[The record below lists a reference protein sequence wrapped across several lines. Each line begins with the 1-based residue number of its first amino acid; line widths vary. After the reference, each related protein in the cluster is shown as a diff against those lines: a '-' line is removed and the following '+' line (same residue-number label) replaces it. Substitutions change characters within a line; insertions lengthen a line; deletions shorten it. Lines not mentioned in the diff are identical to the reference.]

1 MTPKEKAEELVDN
14 FKMKVLDRDGT
25 SAMNYF
31 EIKQCA
37 LIAVN
42 EILEATKTNW
52 KTQRLMPNGGPYNYK
67 IWEGVSY
74 KKYWKEVKQE
84 IEAL

>member
-37 LIAVN
+37 LITVD
-42 EILEATKTNW
+42 EMITYGDDRVVDFL
-52 KTQRLMPNGGPYNYK
+52 
-67 IWEGVSY
+67 V
-74 KKYWKEVKQE
+74 EVKQE

>member
-1 MTPKEKAEELVDN
+1 MTPKQKAEELFD
-14 FKMKVLDRDGT
+14 KMCMNDGDEYHHCT
-25 SAMNYF
+25 HYVAKKCS
-31 EIKQCA
+31 